1 MEQAT
6 NNPSALSERAKSHS
20 ATQTGR
26 VLLLPNGS
34 LAEMVYRPAEEKSF
48 FCVARDGRVAY
59 ERDAIYRGERYAPLS
74 PNNPLVSHGVVLF
87 PSEPAEY
94 ESESKLAQAIQA
106 FIHNYV
112 DLSPLFE
119 QLAAYY
125 VLF

>member
-1 MEQAT
+1 MEQET
-6 NNPSALSERAKSHS
+6 NNSSALSERAKSNN

-26 VLLLPNGS
+26 ALLLPDKS
-34 LAEMVYRPAEEKSF
+34 LAEMVYRPVEEKTF
-48 FCVARDGRVAY
+48 FCLAQGGSVAY
-59 ERDAIYRGERYAPLS
+59 ERYVIHRGERFMPLS

-94 ESESKLAQAIQA
+94 NNEAELAEAIQA

-125 VLF
+125 